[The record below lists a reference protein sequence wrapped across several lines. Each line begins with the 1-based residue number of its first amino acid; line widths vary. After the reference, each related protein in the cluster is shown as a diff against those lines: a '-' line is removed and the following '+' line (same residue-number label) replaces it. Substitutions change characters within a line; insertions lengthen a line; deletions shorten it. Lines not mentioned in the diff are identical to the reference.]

1 MCVTFTSVNP
11 LNDIDVRVL
20 GSLVEK
26 DLTTPEYYPL
36 SLNALVNACNQT
48 SNRDPVVK
56 YDEPTVKSAV
66 DRLRKYSLVRSIQ
79 RADARVMKYMHL
91 MRDAM
96 SLEPPE
102 LAAMCVLMLRG
113 PQTVGEIRT
122 RSGRLFEFPSLE
134 EVEATLDTLM
144 TRAEPL
150 VARLPR
156 QPGQKE
162 ARFSQLLGGGA
173 PAAAAA
179 APVHTMR
186 DLSILLDD
194 RPGALADMGDALGRA
209 GVSIEGG
216 GAWVVDGVGVAHFL
230 FNDGAAA
237 RRALDAA
244 GIEVLDE
251 REVVVQRLRQ
261 GEPGQL
267 GKLTRRIAEAGV
279 NIEVLYSDH
288 DHQLVL
294 VVDDVEKARTVS
306 DAWAREP
313 AHG

>member
-122 RSGRLFEFPSLE
+122 RSGRLFDFPSLE

-294 VVDDVEKARTVS
+294 VVDDVEKARAVS
-306 DAWAREP
+306 DAWAREH